1 MKLFW
6 RFAHWLLNL
15 NHAQK
20 KKKKKKKK
28 QVSRIFKND
37 ENEDKSQQ

>member
-6 RFAHWLLNL
+6 RFAHWLWKLNEG
-15 NHAQK
+15 QK
-20 KKKKKKKK
+20 KNKNKKK

>member
-6 RFAHWLLNL
+6 RFAHLLLNL
-15 NHAQK
+15 KEGQ
-20 KKKKKKKK
+20 KKKKKK

>member
-6 RFAHWLLNL
+6 RFAHWLWKLKEG
-15 NHAQK
+15 Q